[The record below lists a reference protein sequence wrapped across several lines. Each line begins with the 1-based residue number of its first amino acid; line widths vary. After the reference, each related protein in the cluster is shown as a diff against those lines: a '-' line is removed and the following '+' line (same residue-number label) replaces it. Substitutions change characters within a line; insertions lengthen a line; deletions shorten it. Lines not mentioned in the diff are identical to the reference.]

1 MFVHACVLSHS
12 SRVQVFPTPWTVAQ
26 QAPLSMGFSRQEYWR
41 GLPFPS
47 AGDLLDPEIEP
58 RSPPLQADFLL
69 SELVDDYGQQ
79 VLWETFNCIDAYFC
93 RLKKYLDT
101 CYLFSPL
108 ILSFFSY
115 F

>member
-1 MFVHACVLSHS
+1 MDYNLPGS
-12 SRVQVFPTPWTVAQ
+12 SLHGILQARIVERV
-26 QAPLSMGFSRQEYWR
+26 
-41 GLPFPS
+41 PFPS
-47 AGDLLDPEIEP
+47 PGDLLDPEIEP